1 MSQVTVTEVLCSKVL
16 SILAAGGGA
25 QLADKPSAQ
34 LWLNAAFSLPD
45 KGT

>member
-1 MSQVTVTEVLCSKVL
+1 MSQVTVTGALLKGAFHT
-16 SILAAGGGA
+16 AAGGGA

-34 LWLNAAFSLPD
+34 LGLMQLSACPD